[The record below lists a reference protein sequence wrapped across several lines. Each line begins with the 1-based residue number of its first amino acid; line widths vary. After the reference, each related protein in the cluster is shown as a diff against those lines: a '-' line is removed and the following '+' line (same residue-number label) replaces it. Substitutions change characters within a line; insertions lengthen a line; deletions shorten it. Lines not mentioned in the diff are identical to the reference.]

1 MVVQRDRPDRAT
13 VRFQGTTEAGG
24 RLTATVLQNNRNL
37 ARFAKRGVGTASK
50 GAFAGVLR
58 GLPVGGPYD
67 IELVIADARGSAR
80 DTLRVRNVLVGDVW
94 MLGGQSNMAG
104 CGLLDPRRILPPNDK
119 VRAFYQDDHWAV
131 ARDPLHLPET
141 AKAEVHALI
150 GYAWR
155 TPAVGAGLG
164 VAFGQEMLRLSGG
177 VPQGLIASA
186 HGATSMA
193 QWDPKLKRVG
203 TRSLYGAM
211 LDRLRRNGGTC
222 AGFVWYQGCGETNPA
237 DAPLYTRRMIDLV
250 NATRKDF
257 GAPRL
262 PVTIVQLGRFTGEKP
277 ADHMPC
283 WNSVR
288 DQQRLLPTK
297 IKRLLTVPALDLEL
311 DDAIHIGARD
321 LITLGTR
328 LARAMASMTLG
339 RLERRV
345 FPRRPALSTVEG
357 PEPEAAPLRVAG
369 RFSDGLLLPPIE
381 LESVKLTLATND
393 ITVSFKN
400 VVGSLRS
407 AGRPNG
413 FSIVGDGREMPAI
426 VRTELHGA
434 KAVLKTS
441 LSSYL
446 PLLNKSLYYGFGLN
460 PYANIVDEAGRPI
473 PAFGP
478 IELTGRPP
486 ATCFFPDVEV
496 SAPLA
501 WPGALEKVG
510 YPKHAAIAF
519 VPSVFQGFY
528 CIAPGTGARKPG
540 VDELHYFRFRFT
552 CAARMPLRLLF
563 GYDGPVKVFVDGREQ
578 FADAAGIN
586 PITIDEAK
594 FDFAAGKGRH
604 EVVLALGTNKG
615 RAWGICARLDRSDL
629 ARWKPGRDITY
640 PEIVKLS

>member
-1 MVVQRDRPDRAT
+1 MNVTGGLFDNMVVQRDRPDRAT

-50 GAFAGVLR
+50 GVFAGVLS

-67 IELVIADARGSAR
+67 IELVIADVRGSAR

-119 VRAFYQDDHWAV
+119 VRAFYQDDRWAV

-155 TPAVGAGLG
+155 TQAVGAGLG

-186 HGATSMA
+186 HGATSMT
-193 QWDPKLKRVG
+193 QWDPKLKREG

-277 ADHMPC
+277 VDQMPC

-321 LITLGTR
+321 LITLGYR

-339 RLERRV
+339 R
-345 FPRRPALSTVEG
+345 PKSPA
-357 PEPEAAPLRVAG
+357 
-369 RFSDGLLLPPIE
+369 PPIE

-426 VRTELHGA
+426 VRTELHEA
-434 KAVLKTS
+434 QAVLKTS
-441 LSSYL
+441 LSTYL

-473 PAFGP
+473 PGFGP
-478 IELTGRPP
+478 VELTGRPS

-540 VDELHYFRFRFT
+540 VDELHYFRFRFR

-563 GYDGPVKVFVDGREQ
+563 GYDGPVKVFIDGKER

-594 FDFAAGKGRH
+594 LDFAASTGRH
-604 EVVLALGTNKG
+604 EVVLALGTNQGK
-615 RAWGICARLDRSDL
+615 AWGICARLDRTDL